1 MTLGVNDSA
10 AINMD
15 AMRDALAVAG
25 GIKDQKVG
33 SAKFVTMV
41 VTRDPPTV
49 VRVHLSCADDAEL
62 YKVKRLMMASFDSK
76 EEANER
82 FVGAAVVST
91 GAPFFF
97 GLTPPPPPPPTL
109 SIILAVKNAD
119 AVTEEMK
126 SELTGTLAETLS
138 LPLGGGRRL
147 TADVITAEV
156 TGDTEITVRIS
167 GEGLD
172 LFEMYRTLRPRMD
185 ALGKINDLLYGC
197 PPDDCR
203 MDCFQFGCGAEFPF
217 KEPVY
222 SGITHPPPSPPPPLP
237 PAEPLSPSASETVA
251 GVEEEPG
258 EESSGSSLGTILL
271 VLGILF
277 FLCSACIAVYL
288 VKSKVP

>member
-1 MTLGVNDSA
+1 MTLGVQDRA

-33 SAKFVTMV
+33 SAKFVTMA

-49 VRVHLSCADDAEL
+49 VRVHLSCADDEKL
-62 YKVKRLMMASFDSK
+62 YEVKRLMMASFDSK
-76 EEANER
+76 EEVDVR
-82 FVGAAVVST
+82 FFSRDVST

-147 TADVITAEV
+147 TADVITAA
-156 TGDTEITVRIS
+156 R
-167 GEGLD
+167 
-172 LFEMYRTLRPRMD
+172 
-185 ALGKINDLLYGC
+185 
-197 PPDDCR
+197 
-203 MDCFQFGCGAEFPF
+203 
-217 KEPVY
+217 
-222 SGITHPPPSPPPPLP
+222 
-237 PAEPLSPSASETVA
+237 
-251 GVEEEPG
+251 
-258 EESSGSSLGTILL
+258 
-271 VLGILF
+271 
-277 FLCSACIAVYL
+277 
-288 VKSKVP
+288 

>member
-1 MTLGVNDSA
+1 MVTLGVQDSA

-147 TADVITAEV
+147 TADVITAA
-156 TGDTEITVRIS
+156 R
-167 GEGLD
+167 
-172 LFEMYRTLRPRMD
+172 
-185 ALGKINDLLYGC
+185 
-197 PPDDCR
+197 
-203 MDCFQFGCGAEFPF
+203 
-217 KEPVY
+217 
-222 SGITHPPPSPPPPLP
+222 
-237 PAEPLSPSASETVA
+237 
-251 GVEEEPG
+251 
-258 EESSGSSLGTILL
+258 
-271 VLGILF
+271 
-277 FLCSACIAVYL
+277 
-288 VKSKVP
+288 